1 MVTTSLTPPPKL
13 LISETTPS
21 RLMSEKGMPEIIIE
35 PYKKIVIHEVI
46 EYQFIDYVELVLTG
60 ARAAGGT
67 TIPLVQWC
75 NGIVFQVVPFNLNS
89 EAVIEQQLEGTIH
102 YNSVSFA
109 LKEKFEP
116 EVRSPLGTLRLIN
129 ASANPNFVALADLL
143 RQHSK
148 YRS

>member
-1 MVTTSLTPPPKL
+1 ML
-13 LISETTPS
+13 
-21 RLMSEKGMPEIIIE
+21 EKNTPEIIVE
-35 PYKKIVIHEVI
+35 PYKRIVIHEVI
-46 EYQFIDYVELVLTG
+46 EYQFNEYVELVLTG

-89 EAVIEQQLEGTIH
+89 EAVIEQQLGGTIH

-129 ASANPNFVALADLL
+129 ASANPNFVVMADLL

-148 YRS
+148 YKP

>member
-1 MVTTSLTPPPKL
+1 M
-13 LISETTPS
+13 
-21 RLMSEKGMPEIIIE
+21 
-35 PYKKIVIHEVI
+35 
-46 EYQFIDYVELVLTG
+46 
-60 ARAAGGT
+60 
-67 TIPLVQWC
+67 
-75 NGIVFQVVPFNLNS
+75 FQVVPFNLNS

-148 YRS
+148 YRL

>member
-1 MVTTSLTPPPKL
+1 MP
-13 LISETTPS
+13 
-21 RLMSEKGMPEIIIE
+21 EKGMPEIIIE
-35 PYKKIVIHEVI
+35 PYNKIVIHEVI
-46 EYQFIDYVELVLTG
+46 EYRFNDYVELVLTG

-116 EVRSPLGTLRLIN
+116 EIRSPLGTLRLIN

-148 YRS
+148 YKP

>member
-1 MVTTSLTPPPKL
+1 MTLAPPTKL
-13 LISETTPS
+13 LISETAPFRS
-21 RLMSEKGMPEIIIE
+21 MPEKGVPEIIID
-35 PYKKIVIHEVI
+35 PYKKIVIHEII
-46 EYQFIDYVELVLTG
+46 EYKFNDYVELVLTG

-102 YNSVSFA
+102 YNSASFA
-109 LKEKFEP
+109 LKESFEP
-116 EVRSPLGTLRLIN
+116 EVRSQLGTLRLIN

-148 YRS
+148 YKP